1 MDVFSD
7 QNIKTNQSQK
17 NEKVFDLIL
26 QFQGICLVTSMVFT
40 TLTIASV
47 FQSSSVHEIG
57 GEQTCLVFWFAGSF
71 YVGHKIIGGF
81 GITMFRF
88 ISLIHC
94 TKFFRI
100 GAMQLVKAILIYQSI
115 FYGGK

>member
-26 QFQGICLVTSMVFT
+26 QFQGICLLTSLVFT